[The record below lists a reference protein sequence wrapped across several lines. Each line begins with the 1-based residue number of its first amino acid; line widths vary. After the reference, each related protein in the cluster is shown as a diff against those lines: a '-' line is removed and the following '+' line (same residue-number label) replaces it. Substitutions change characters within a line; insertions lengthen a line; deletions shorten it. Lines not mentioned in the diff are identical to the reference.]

1 MRVMVRYTLE
11 IRCMFTHSC
20 NLCHKALKNFTV
32 LIYLADLLLPCDHY
46 ILMSVTVP

>member
-1 MRVMVRYTLE
+1 MRYTLE

-20 NLCHKALKNFTV
+20 NLCVAKLLENFTF

-46 ILMSVTVP
+46 MLMNVTVP